1 METTRVESGST
12 QISTTFFGR
21 VMMLFGLALGVSA
34 LGTYI
39 GFNQGLDLMI
49 AHPGYMWAIFAA
61 ELILIFTSRIWQKM
75 KPLNYILFSVFA
87 FLSGVTLAPIIYMY
101 MTQSGGGEIVFR
113 ALTATMLTFA
123 AAGLVAWKT
132 NIDMFRFQGLLFFGV
147 IGLIVVGLLGV
158 FFPFSSAM
166 EGVYSFFGIMIF
178 TGFVM
183 FDMQRV
189 KYAMAQNEMDLALQ
203 LYLDIFNLFL
213 YILRFI
219 SRDR

>member
-1 METTRVESGST
+1 
-12 QISTTFFGR
+12 
-21 VMMLFGLALGVSA
+21 MMLFGLALGVSA

-49 AHPGYMWAIFAA
+49 ANPLYMWGVFIT
-61 ELILIFTSRIWQKM
+61 ELVLIFTSHWWQKI

-87 FLSGVTLAPIIYMY
+87 FISGVTLAPIIYMY
-101 MTQSGGGEIVFR
+101 ITQSGGGEIIFR
-113 ALTATMLTFA
+113 ALGATMLTFT

-132 NIDMFRFQGLLFFGV
+132 NINMLKFQGLLF
-147 IGLIVVGLLGV
+147 IGLIGLIIVGVLGI

-166 EGVYSFFGIMIF
+166 EGIYSFLGIAIF

-183 FDMQRV
+183 FDIQRV
-189 KYAMAQNEMDLALQ
+189 KYQIAQNEMDLALQ

-213 YILRFI
+213 YILRFMR
-219 SRDR
+219 RDR